1 MQLNLMWTDE
11 LWSYLEDYSNLM
23 DEMGWVLNDK
33 VCSIFQ
39 DVGINKQSVKLIFFE
54 DSNAKP
60 VVLFCVIEYQLCS
73 NIKGNLLPDNEVSIP
88 TPLIRIKGYIQAVK
102 RT

>member
-1 MQLNLMWTDE
+1 
-11 LWSYLEDYSNLM
+11 M
-23 DEMGWVLNDK
+23 DERNMIQIPVGFLNDK

-39 DVGINKQSVKLIFFE
+39 DVGINKQSVKLNFFV

-60 VVLFCVIEYQLCS
+60 VVFFCVIEYHLCS